1 MTSLAEEFR
10 FIDGMALAALV
21 RAGQVS
27 RTEALEAAIER
38 IEQLNPPLNAVVTK
52 MYDEARA
59 ATEDAANR
67 PGADGPLAGVPFLLK
82 DLACTYAGVRMTNGC
97 AATRDS
103 IPERNSFLV
112 DRYLRSGLVVV
123 GKTNTC
129 EMGLMNTTE
138 PLLFGP
144 ARNPWDTDRTTAGS
158 SGGSGA
164 AVASGMVPI
173 AHGNDGGGSIRY
185 PASAC
190 GVFGLKPS
198 RGRITSAPD
207 GGELLGGIAN
217 DHVLTRSV
225 RDSAAV
231 LDATAGAAPGD
242 AYPQTPPRRPYL
254 EEVGADPGR
263 LRIAF
268 SVDVPDGY
276 SYAPDCVEAVRE
288 TARLCESLGHDVEE
302 AWPDFIDRDELYHE
316 FAEVMWASLAAQIVD
331 GWAQAA
337 RATPTTDHF
346 EPYTLALAEQGRGFT
361 AADLLNAMSAMQA
374 LARKLGLF
382 QEPYDAWIAPTLS
395 EPPLPLGSFEST
407 PSNPLRPNEVNDE
420 FGGPYTQ
427 LCNITGQPAA
437 SVPLGWSGSG
447 LPIGVHV
454 AARYGDEATLFRL
467 CSQLEAALPWA
478 DRHPPDSA
486 WLKARKTSTAC

>member
-1 MTSLAEEFR
+1 MTTLAEELR
-10 FIDGMALAALV
+10 FKDGMAQADLI
-21 RAGQVS
+21 RSGQVT
-27 RTEALEAAIER
+27 RAEVLEAAIER
-38 IEQLNPPLNAVVTK
+38 IERLNPPLNAVVTK

-59 ATEDAANR
+59 ATADAANR

-82 DLACTYAGVRMTNGC
+82 DLVTPYAGVVMTNGC
-97 AATRDS
+97 AAMRDFV
-103 IPERNSFLV
+103 PDRNSELV

-129 EMGLMNTTE
+129 EMGFMNTTE

-144 ARNPWDTDRTTAGS
+144 ARNPWDTDRSTAGS
-158 SGGSGA
+158 SGGTGA
-164 AVASGMVPI
+164 AVAAGMVPI
-173 AHGNDGGGSIRY
+173 GHGNDGGGSIRY

-190 GVFGLKPS
+190 GVFGLKPT

-231 LDATAGAAPGD
+231 LDATAGASPGD
-242 AYPQTPPRRPYL
+242 AYPQAPPQRPYL
-254 EEVGADPGR
+254 EEVGADTGR

-268 SVDVPDGY
+268 SVEVPDGY

-288 TARLCESLGHDVEE
+288 TARLCEGLGHVVEE
-302 AWPDFIDRDELYHE
+302 AWPDFINRDQLYHQ
-316 FAEVMWASLAAQIVD
+316 FSEVMWASLATQIVD
-331 GWAQAA
+331 GWEQEF
-337 RATPTTDHF
+337 RATPTTEQF
-346 EPYTLALAEQGRGFT
+346 EPYMLSLAEQGRGFT
-361 AADLLNAMSAMQA
+361 ATDLLNAMGAMQT
-374 LARKLGLF
+374 LARQVGLF

-395 EPPLPLGSFEST
+395 EPPLPIGSFEPT
-407 PSNPLRPNEVNDE
+407 ATHPLRPNEVNDE

-437 SVPLGWSGSG
+437 SVPLHWSGAG

-467 CSQLEAALPWA
+467 CSQLEAARPWA
-478 DRHPPDSA
+478 DRHPPDSP
-486 WLKARKTSTAC
+486 

>member
-1 MTSLAEEFR
+1 MTSLAEELR
-10 FIDGMALAALV
+10 FTDGMALAALIKS
-21 RAGQVS
+21 GQVS
-27 RTEALEAAIER
+27 RAEALEAAIER
-38 IEQLNPPLNAVVTK
+38 IERLNLPLNVVVTK
-52 MYDEARA
+52 VYDEARA

-67 PGADGPLAGVPFLLK
+67 PGSDGPFAGVPFLLK
-82 DLACTYAGVRMTNGC
+82 DLGAPYAGVPLTNGC
-97 AATRDS
+97 AATRDTV
-103 IPERNSFLV
+103 PERNSFLV
-112 DRYLRSGLVVV
+112 DRYLSAGLVVV
-123 GKTNTC
+123 GKSNTC

-144 ARNPWDTDRTTAGS
+144 ARNPWDTDRTTGGS

-164 AVASGMVPI
+164 AVGAGLVPI

-190 GVFGLKPS
+190 GVFGLKPT

-207 GGELLGGIAN
+207 GGELLGGLGN

-231 LDATAGAAPGD
+231 LDATSGSSPGD
-242 AYPQTPPRRPYL
+242 AYPPAPSDRPYL

-268 SVDVPDGY
+268 SVDAPDGY
-276 SYAPDCVEAVRE
+276 SFAPDCVEAVLG
-288 TARLCESLGHDVEE
+288 TAQLCEELGHDVEE
-302 AWPDFIDRDELYHE
+302 AWPDFIDRDELYHQ
-316 FAEVMWASLAAQIVD
+316 FSEVMWASLAAQIVD
-331 GWAQAA
+331 GWARQT
-337 RATPTTDHF
+337 RITPTAEHF

-361 AADLLNAMSAMQA
+361 AADLLNAMSAMHT
-374 LARKLGLF
+374 LARRLGLF

-395 EPPLPLGSFEST
+395 EPPLPLGMFEST
-407 PSNPLRPNEVNDE
+407 AANPLRPNEVNDE

-437 SVPLGWSGSG
+437 SVPLHWNEAG
-447 LPIGVHV
+447 LPIGVHI
-454 AARYGDEATLFRL
+454 AARCGDEATLFRL
-467 CSQLEAALPWA
+467 CSQLEAARPWA
-478 DRHPPDSA
+478 DRRPPD
-486 WLKARKTSTAC
+486 TP